1 MKKGIIM
8 SKSDKAQQ
16 PVSLLSRLLPPSL
29 LTLITAIVYYPS
41 LHYNFQ
47 FDDIANIQK
56 HFYIRHHQFKNLF
69 FSGSRWISYW
79 LNALHYSI
87 GKFDPL
93 SFRVGNLIIHS
104 INGTLL
110 FLVVL
115 FALLH
120 SNCGQFFK
128 KNALAIAT
136 ATSMLFLLHPVQ
148 TQTVS
153 YVIQG
158 QLEGLACMFILAMAL
173 TFLHFC
179 YNPSSVKRGFLLA
192 LLFVLAIFSCG
203 TKEIAFISP
212 FLIMLIDWFF
222 VAHGSLRSFRKR
234 LWLHGIL
241 FFIISSIYLYFLKPS
256 FFTDILGFKMVINNN
271 IGNIITEKPS
281 DPIKAGIFFISQFKV
296 ILHYIWIFIWPFNI
310 SVEYDWVLVRHFFS
324 PDCFFPLLLLL
335 IIGYAIIR
343 LLSKKPTNVIG
354 FGALWFFACLAPR
367 SSIIPSP
374 ELLVDYKTY
383 TASIGWLLILS
394 CAIVASVEWLI
405 KKYATQA
412 PLLKKSYTPLLLM
425 YVLAVPLGFATH
437 MRNLVWSEGT
447 LFWMNVIK
455 NAPRKARAY
464 NNYGVEL
471 SQNYQRY
478 EESIPYFKKAA
489 QMDHYYPDPLNN
501 LAVCYSH
508 LNQTENAIEAL
519 QQGLKINRF
528 YPEGYNNLATLYLQQ
543 KDYDQARKNLEIA
556 LQLRPHYGKAHFN
569 LGRIHLEKG
578 EDELALE
585 CFKKACTV
593 ADLDNEF
600 GYRIYAQTAMRIQK
614 YDEAIWGFKKTFEC
628 NPTDIE
634 SVFSIGNCFYLS
646 QRYQESVDI
655 YKQFLAHKPDD
666 LRAWYNLGEAY
677 LMQENIQAA
686 FDCFKQVEPQS
697 ELMPQVRIRLANC
710 YAKMKKPEIA
720 YKELKD
726 FFGTPK
732 TPAHLKIQAKEFMA
746 QLEKEYP
753 QIQAEVLMG

>member
-1 MKKGIIM
+1 MKKGTIM
-8 SKSDKAQQ
+8 SKTDRSPKT
-16 PVSLLSRLLPPSL
+16 VSLLYRLLPPSL
-29 LTLITAIVYYPS
+29 LTLITAIAYYPS

-56 HFYIRHHQFKNLF
+56 HFYIRHHQFKNLI

-87 GKFDPL
+87 GKFDPF

-104 INGTLL
+104 INGILL
-110 FLVVL
+110 FFVVL

-179 YNPSSVKRGFLLA
+179 YNPSPIKRGFLIT
-192 LLFVLAIFSCG
+192 LLFVLAIISCG

-222 VAHGSLRSFRKR
+222 VAHGSFRSFKQR
-234 LWLHGIL
+234 LWLHGTL
-241 FFIISSIYLYFLKPS
+241 FLLVSSIYVYFLKPS
-256 FFTDILGFKMVINNN
+256 FFTDILGFKMIINNN

-281 DPIKAGIFFISQFKV
+281 DTIKASIFFISQFKV

-310 SVEYDWVLVRHFFS
+310 SVEYDWVLVRNFFS
-324 PDCFFPLLLLL
+324 PDCFFPFLLLLT
-335 IIGYAIIR
+335 IGYAVMK
-343 LLSKKPTNVIG
+343 LLSKKPTSVLG
-354 FGALWFFACLAPR
+354 FGALWFFMCLAPR

-394 CAIVASVEWLI
+394 CAMVACIEFLT

-412 PLLKKSYTPLLLM
+412 PLLQKNYSSLLLIC
-425 YVLAVPLGFATH
+425 LLTVPLGFATQI
-437 MRNLVWSEGT
+437 RNLVWSEGT

-478 EESIPYFKKAA
+478 EEAIPYFKKAA
-489 QMDHYYPDPLNN
+489 QMDRFYPDPLNN

-508 LNQTENAIEAL
+508 LNQTDNAIEAL
-519 QQGLKINRF
+519 EQGLRINRF

-543 KDYDQARKNLEIA
+543 KKYDQARQQLETA
-556 LQLRPHYGKAHFN
+556 LKLRPHYGKAYFN
-569 LGRIHLEKG
+569 LGRIHLEKN

-585 CFKKACTV
+585 CFKKACTI

-600 GYRIYAQTAMRIQK
+600 GYRIYAQTALRLEK

-628 NPTDIE
+628 APNDIE
-634 SVFSIGNCFYLS
+634 SVFCIGNCYYLS
-646 QRYQESVDI
+646 KRYQESVNF
-655 YKQFLAHKPDD
+655 YKQFLAYRPDD
-666 LRAWYNLGEAY
+666 LRAWYNLGEAH
-677 LMQENIQAA
+677 LMQEDIKAA
-686 FDCFKQVEPQS
+686 FDCFKRVEPQS
-697 ELMPQVRIRLANC
+697 EHMPQVRIRLANC
-710 YAKMKKPEIA
+710 YAKMNQPEVA

-726 FFGTPK
+726 FFGTAR

-753 QIQAEVLMG
+753 QIQASFLVG

>member
-1 MKKGIIM
+1 MPKPDRSPEAI
-8 SKSDKAQQ
+8 
-16 PVSLLSRLLPPSL
+16 SLFYRLLPPSL
-29 LTLITAIVYYPS
+29 LTLITAITYHPS

-56 HFYIRHHQFKNLF
+56 HFYIRHHQFKNLI

-87 GKFDPL
+87 GKFDPF
-93 SFRVGNLIIHS
+93 SFRLGNLIIHS
-104 INGTLL
+104 INGILL
-110 FLVVL
+110 FFLIL

-120 SNCGQFFK
+120 SNCSQFFK
-128 KNALAIAT
+128 KNALVIAT

-158 QLEGLACMFILAMAL
+158 QLEGLACMFILAIAL

-179 YNPSSVKRGFLLA
+179 YNPSSIKRKFLIT
-192 LLFVLAIFSCG
+192 LLFSLAIISCG

-212 FLIMLIDWFF
+212 FLIMLVDWFF
-222 VAHGSLRSFRKR
+222 VAHGSFRSFKQR
-234 LWLHGIL
+234 LWLHGML
-241 FFIISSIYLYFLKPS
+241 FFTISSIYVYFLKPS

-271 IGNIITEKPS
+271 IGNIITEKPG
-281 DPIKAGIFFISQFKV
+281 DTIKAGTFFISQFKV

-310 SVEYDWVLVRHFFS
+310 SVEYDWVLVRNFFS
-324 PDCFFPLLLLL
+324 PDCIFPFLLLL
-335 IIGYAIIR
+335 IIGYTIIK
-343 LLSKKPTNVIG
+343 LLAKKPTSVIG
-354 FGALWFFACLAPR
+354 FGALWFFICLAPR

-394 CAIVASVEWLI
+394 CAIVASIERI
-405 KKYATQA
+405 KKYANTKS
-412 PLLKKSYTPLLLM
+412 LLQKNYSSLLLI
-425 YVLAVPLGFATH
+425 YLLTLPLGFATQ
-437 MRNLVWSEGT
+437 MRNLVWSEGS

-464 NNYGVEL
+464 NNYGVEI

-478 EESIPYFKKAA
+478 EEAIPYFKKAA
-489 QMDHYYPDPLNN
+489 QMDRFYPDPLNN
-501 LAVCYSH
+501 LAVCYTH
-508 LNQTENAIEAL
+508 LNQTDNAINAL
-519 QQGLKINRF
+519 EQGLKINRF

-543 KDYDQARKNLEIA
+543 KKYEEAQKNLKIA
-556 LQLRPHYGKAHFN
+556 LELRPYYGKALFN
-569 LGRIHLEKG
+569 SGRVHLEKG

-585 CFKKACTV
+585 CFKKACTI

-600 GYRIYAQTAMRIQK
+600 GYKIYAQTALRLEK

-628 NPTDIE
+628 TPNDIE
-634 SVFSIGNCFYLS
+634 CLFCIGNCYYLS
-646 QRYQESVDI
+646 KRYQDSINI
-655 YKQFLAHKPDD
+655 YKQFLTQKPDD
-666 LRAWYNLGEAY
+666 LRAWYNLGESY
-677 LMQENIQAA
+677 LMQEDIKAA
-686 FDCFKQVEPQS
+686 FECFKRVEPQS
-697 ELMPQVRIRLANC
+697 EHMPQVRIRLASC
-710 YAKMKKPEIA
+710 YAKMEQPEIA

-726 FFGTPK
+726 FFGTTR
-732 TPAHLKIQAKEFMA
+732 TPAHLKIQAKELMA

-753 QIQAEVLMG
+753 HIQAQVLMG